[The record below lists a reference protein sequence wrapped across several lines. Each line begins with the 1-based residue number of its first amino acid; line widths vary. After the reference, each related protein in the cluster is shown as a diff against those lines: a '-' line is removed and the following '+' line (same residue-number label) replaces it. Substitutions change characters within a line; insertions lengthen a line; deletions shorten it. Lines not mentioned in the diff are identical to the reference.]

1 MKNKKKLIAILCVMA
16 LLMVSIVG
24 CGNND
29 TNGNGDENVNDNG
42 EDNVNDNGNEESAS
56 GDLVHIS
63 LGTTGSG
70 GADYI
75 IGGSLASVLNRSQ
88 DIFEISP
95 IVTAGA
101 GENPILV
108 NTGAADLGVAS
119 DIIIEQAYHGEG
131 DFREPMENIRRLF
144 TYSMLVGAFIVSE
157 DSGIESFDD
166 IYGMKLNIGL
176 PVQTTRDFNNLLFFD
191 GMGLEAG
198 SDFEAYE
205 LSTGD
210 AFDALRNGIIDGT
223 NNLTF
228 WEQAS
233 VIELATEI
241 DIRMLDMPDDVFDA
255 FNEVADGLLF
265 RAEIPAGMYPGIDE
279 PVQTWANSTSYI
291 AHKDMD
297 EDLVYEFTK
306 AFWEN
311 IEALQAEDAGFTALS
326 LEEHALVDI
335 DVPLHPGA
343 ERYFREQGLID

>member
-1 MKNKKKLIAILCVMA
+1 MKKKQQMIALLCVVA

-24 CGNND
+24 CGSG
-29 TNGNGDENVNDNG
+29 NGNGEAAEAPVDEAP
-42 EDNVNDNGNEESAS
+42 AS
-56 GDLVHIS
+56 EGVVHLS

-108 NTGAADLGVAS
+108 NSGAADLGVVS
-119 DIIIEQAYHGEG
+119 DIIIEQAYHGTG
-131 DFREPMENIRRLF
+131 DFREPLDNIRRLF
-144 TYSMLVGAFIVSE
+144 TYSMLVGAFIVTES
-157 DSGIESFDD
+157 SGIESFDD
-166 IYGMKLNIGL
+166 IYGMRLNIGL

-198 SDFEAYE
+198 TDFNMYE

-210 AFDALRNGIIDGT
+210 AFDALRDGIIDGT

-241 DIRMLDMPDDVFDA
+241 DIRMLHMPDDVFDA
-255 FNEVADGLLF
+255 FNEAAGGLLF
-265 RAEIPAGMYPGIDE
+265 RVEIPAGMYPGIDE
-279 PVQTWANSTSYI
+279 NIQTWANSTSYI

-297 EDLVYEFTK
+297 EDIVYEFTK
-306 AFWEN
+306 SFWEN
-311 IEALQAEDAGFTALS
+311 LDALQAEDAGFTALS
-326 LEEHALVDI
+326 IEEHALVDI

-343 ERYFREQGLID
+343 ERYFREVGLIN